1 MSTQDHITGDLPDD
15 VYGAADANPIN
26 LKRLKVSVTTHSK
39 TGTVLL
45 HAHIGGIY
53 IAMSERNWRGLFQA
67 ITSLEIEVKP
77 VTRHVIFD
85 DPKGEARIETTA

>member
-1 MSTQDHITGDLPDD
+1 MSTKDHTELPDD

-26 LKRLKVSVTTHSK
+26 LKRLKVSVTSHSK

-53 IAMSERNWRGLFQA
+53 LAMSERNWRGLFKA

-77 VTRHVIFD
+77 TRTIRFTMDDANREAHVEVT
-85 DPKGEARIETTA
+85 A